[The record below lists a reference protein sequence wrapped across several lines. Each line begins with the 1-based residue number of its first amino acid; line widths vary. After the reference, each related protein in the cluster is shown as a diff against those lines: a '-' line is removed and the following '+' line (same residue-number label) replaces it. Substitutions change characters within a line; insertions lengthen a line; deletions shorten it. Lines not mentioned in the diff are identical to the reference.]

1 MDILIIKEKPNH
13 RKEIMKK
20 LLGIVV
26 LGLLLSGNAYADSKF
41 DKELKKISKN
51 NGFVDTKGKVYSKD
65 QITDKKN
72 TILIIYN
79 HGSDYDQV
87 TDKCTSPSNN
97 VPRVIRYLHNK
108 KIRNFNIKIYRLCTG
123 AKGWSK
129 KEQTK
134 MWKAHEKSGKLA
146 IELKDKDGTPLI
158 NKQKQNQRRRV
169 IKKKVDSFIEEG
181 FENIIL
187 AGHSS
192 GGWQS
197 IKIKAEFPELAKG
210 VIGLHPGAG
219 GTVKNRKDWPWWEDV
234 RYYGFVEDL
243 SKLNAFIITH
253 DKDEYNS
260 PKDYSSFSNLNSVK
274 FLNLT
279 QSGCKKA
286 EPTKTYHGIALTKC
300 YGDYE
305 TKNKNI
311 IKYLEG
317 IF

>member
-1 MDILIIKEKPNH
+1 
-13 RKEIMKK
+13 MKK
-20 LLGIVV
+20 LLGILV
-26 LGLLLSGNAYADSKF
+26 LGLLLSASCFADSKF
-41 DKELKKISKN
+41 DKDLKKVSKD
-51 NGFVDTKGKVYSKD
+51 NGFVDSNGETYPSE

-87 TDKCTSPSNN
+87 TDKCTNPSNN

-108 KIRNFNIKIYRLCTG
+108 KIKNFNIKIYRLCTG

-300 YGDYE
+300 NGDYE

>member
-1 MDILIIKEKPNH
+1 
-13 RKEIMKK
+13 MKK

-26 LGLLLSGNAYADSKF
+26 VGLLLSGNAYADSKF
-41 DKELKKISKN
+41 DKELKKISKK

-87 TDKCTSPSNN
+87 TDKCTGPSNN

-134 MWKAHEKSGKLA
+134 MWKAHVKSGKLA

-158 NKQKQNQRRRV
+158 DKQKQNQRRRV

-234 RYYGFVEDL
+234 RYYGFVENL

-286 EPTKTYHGIALTKC
+286 EPSKTYHGIALTKC

>member
-1 MDILIIKEKPNH
+1 MKKILII
-13 RKEIMKK
+13 
-20 LLGIVV
+20 
-26 LGLLLSGNAYADSKF
+26 LSVFIFTTNAYSNSKF
-41 DKELKKISKN
+41 DKDLKKISKDSA
-51 NGFVDTKGKVYSKD
+51 FVDNKGKVYSKE

-79 HGSDYDQV
+79 HGSDIDQK
-87 TDKCTSPSNN
+87 TDKCTDPVNN
-97 VPRVIRYLHNK
+97 VAKVIRDLHNK
-108 KIRNFNIKIYRLCTG
+108 KIKNFNIKIYRFCTG

-169 IKKKVDSFIEEG
+169 IKEKVDRFIEEG
-181 FENIIL
+181 FENIVL

-197 IKIKAEFPELAKG
+197 IKIKAKFPELVKG
-210 VIGLHPGAG
+210 VIGLNPGAG

-243 SKLNAFIITH
+243 SQLNAIIVTH
-253 DKDEYNS
+253 DKDKYNS
-260 PKDYSSFSNLNSVK
+260 PKDYSLFSNLNSVK
-274 FLNLT
+274 FVNIT
-279 QSGCKKA
+279 ESGCKKA
-286 EPTKTYHGIALTKC
+286 EPTKSYHGITLTKC
-300 YGDYE
+300 YAGYE
-305 TKNKNI
+305 KKNKDI
-311 IKYLEG
+311 IKYLEE

>member
-1 MDILIIKEKPNH
+1 M
-13 RKEIMKK
+13 MKK
-20 LLGIVV
+20 IIIFLFFLVI
-26 LGLLLSGNAYADSKF
+26 SNNAYSESKF
-41 DKELKKISKN
+41 DKELKKISKH

-87 TDKCTSPSNN
+87 TDKCTNPSNN

-108 KIRNFNIKIYRLCTG
+108 KIKNFNIKIYRLCTG

-197 IKIKAEFPELAKG
+197 IKIKAEFPELVKG
-210 VIGLHPGAG
+210 VIGLNPGAG
-219 GTVKNRKDWPWWEDV
+219 GTVQNRKDWPWWEDV

-243 SKLNAFIITH
+243 SQLNAIIMTH
-253 DKDEYNS
+253 DKDHFNS
-260 PKDYSSFSNLNSVK
+260 PKDYSLFSNLNSVK
-274 FLNLT
+274 FVNLT
-279 QSGCKKA
+279 ESGCKKA
-286 EPTKTYHGIALTKC
+286 EPSKSYHGITLTKC
-300 YGDYE
+300 YAEYE
-305 TKNKNI
+305 KKNKDI
-311 IKYLEG
+311 IKYLEE

>member
-1 MDILIIKEKPNH
+1 MNRILFFLCIFIFFTTNSH
-13 RKEIMKK
+13 
-20 LLGIVV
+20 
-26 LGLLLSGNAYADSKF
+26 SNSKF
-41 DKELKKISKN
+41 DKELKKLSKD
-51 NGFVDTKGKVYSKD
+51 NGFLDNKGKVYSIE

-87 TDKCTSPSNN
+87 TDKCTNPSNN

-108 KIRNFNIKIYRLCTG
+108 KIKNFNIKIYRLCTG

-181 FENIIL
+181 FKNIVL

>member
-1 MDILIIKEKPNH
+1 M
-13 RKEIMKK
+13 MKK
-20 LLGIVV
+20 IIIFLFFLVI
-26 LGLLLSGNAYADSKF
+26 SNNAYPESKF

-51 NGFVDTKGKVYSKD
+51 NGFVDTKGKIYSKD

-87 TDKCTSPSNN
+87 TDKCTNPSNN

-108 KIRNFNIKIYRLCTG
+108 KIKNFNIKIYRLCTG

-169 IKKKVDSFIEEG
+169 IKEKVDSFIEEG

-243 SKLNAFIITH
+243 SKLNAIIVTH

-260 PKDYSSFSNLNSVK
+260 PKDYSLFSNLNSVK

-286 EPTKTYHGIALTKC
+286 EPAKTYHGIALTKC
-300 YGDYE
+300 YADYE
-305 TKNKNI
+305 ANNKNI
-311 IKYLEG
+311 FKYIESL
-317 IF
+317 F

>member
-1 MDILIIKEKPNH
+1 
-13 RKEIMKK
+13 MKK
-20 LLGIVV
+20 IIIFLFFLVI
-26 LGLLLSGNAYADSKF
+26 SNNAYSESKF

-87 TDKCTSPSNN
+87 TDKCTNPSNN

-108 KIRNFNIKIYRLCTG
+108 KIKNFNIKIYRLCTG

-134 MWKAHEKSGKLA
+134 MWKAHEKLGKLA

-260 PKDYSSFSNLNSVK
+260 PKDYSSISNLNSVK

-286 EPTKTYHGIALTKC
+286 EPIKTYHGIALTKC
-300 YGDYE
+300 YADYE
-305 TKNKNI
+305 SNNKNI
-311 IKYLEG
+311 FQYIESL
-317 IF
+317 F

>member
-1 MDILIIKEKPNH
+1 MKKILIFLFFI
-13 RKEIMKK
+13 IF
-20 LLGIVV
+20 LT
-26 LGLLLSGNAYADSKF
+26 NAYSDSEFNK
-41 DKELKKISKN
+41 DLKKVSKD
-51 NGFVDTKGKVYSKD
+51 NGFVDSNGETYPSE

-87 TDKCTSPSNN
+87 TDKCTKPWNN
-97 VPRVIRYLHNK
+97 VAQVIRDLHNK
-108 KIRNFNIKIYRLCTG
+108 KIKNFNIKIYRLCTG

>member
-1 MDILIIKEKPNH
+1 
-13 RKEIMKK
+13 MKK
-20 LLGIVV
+20 LLGILV
-26 LGLLLSGNAYADSKF
+26 LCLLLSVNAYADSKF

-51 NGFVDTKGKVYSKD
+51 NVFVDTKGKVYSKD

-286 EPTKTYHGIALTKC
+286 EPSKTYHGIALTKC

>member
-1 MDILIIKEKPNH
+1 MKKILII
-13 RKEIMKK
+13 
-20 LLGIVV
+20 
-26 LGLLLSGNAYADSKF
+26 LSVFIFTTNAYSNSKF
-41 DKELKKISKN
+41 DKDLKKISKDSA
-51 NGFVDTKGKVYSKD
+51 FVDNKGKVYSKE
-65 QITDKKN
+65 QITDKQN

-79 HGSDYDQV
+79 HGSDNDQK
-87 TDKCTSPSNN
+87 TDKCTNPGNS
-97 VPRVIRYLHNK
+97 VAKVIRDLHNK
-108 KIRNFNIKIYRLCTG
+108 KIKNFNVKIYRFCTG

-134 MWKAHEKSGKLA
+134 MWKAHEKNGKLA

-169 IKKKVDSFIEEG
+169 IKEKVDSFIEEG

-197 IKIKAEFPELAKG
+197 IKIKAEFPELVKG
-210 VIGLHPGAG
+210 VIGLNPGAG

-243 SKLNAFIITH
+243 SQLNAIIVTH
-253 DKDEYNS
+253 DKDKYNS
-260 PKDYSSFSNLNSVK
+260 PKDYSLFSNLNSVK

-286 EPTKTYHGIALTKC
+286 KPAKTYHGIALTKC
-300 YGDYE
+300 YADYE
-305 TKNKNI
+305 ANNKNI
-311 IKYLEG
+311 FKYLESL
-317 IF
+317 F

>member
-1 MDILIIKEKPNH
+1 MNRILVFLFIFIFFTT
-13 RKEIMKK
+13 
-20 LLGIVV
+20 
-26 LGLLLSGNAYADSKF
+26 NAHSNSKF
-41 DKELKKISKN
+41 DKDLKKISKDSA
-51 NGFVDTKGKVYSKD
+51 FVDNKGKVYSKE

-87 TDKCTSPSNN
+87 TDKCTNPSNN

-108 KIRNFNIKIYRLCTG
+108 KIKNFNIKIYRLCTG

-134 MWKAHEKSGKLA
+134 MWKAHEKSGKLS

-169 IKKKVDSFIEEG
+169 IKEKVDSFIEEG
-181 FENIIL
+181 FENIVL
-187 AGHSS
+187 AGTSS

-197 IKIKAEFPELAKG
+197 IKIKAEFPELIKG

>member
-1 MDILIIKEKPNH
+1 MF
-13 RKEIMKK
+13 
-20 LLGIVV
+20 LGF
-26 LGLLLSGNAYADSKF
+26 LMSSNAYADSKF

-51 NGFVDTKGKVYSKD
+51 NGFVDTKGKVYSD
-65 QITDKKN
+65 EQITDKKN

-79 HGSDYDQV
+79 HGSDNDQK

-108 KIRNFNIKIYRLCTG
+108 KIKNFNIKIYRLCTG

-243 SKLNAFIITH
+243 SKLNALIITH

-260 PKDYSSFSNLNSVK
+260 PKDYSLFSNLNSVK

-286 EPTKTYHGIALTKC
+286 EPLKTYHGIALTKC
-300 YGDYE
+300 YSDYE

-311 IKYLEG
+311 IKYLEET
-317 IF
+317 F

>member
-1 MDILIIKEKPNH
+1 MIFLIIFFAT
-13 RKEIMKK
+13 
-20 LLGIVV
+20 
-26 LGLLLSGNAYADSKF
+26 NAHSNSKF
-41 DKELKKISKN
+41 DKDLKKFSKDS
-51 NGFVDTKGKVYSKD
+51 GFVDNKGKVYSKE

-79 HGSDYDQV
+79 HGSDYDQL
-87 TDKCTSPSNN
+87 TDKCTKPWND
-97 VPRVIRYLHNK
+97 VAQVIRDLHNK
-108 KIRNFNIKIYRLCTG
+108 KIKNFNIKIYRLCTG

-169 IKKKVDSFIEEG
+169 IKEKVDSFIGEG
-181 FENIIL
+181 FKNIIL

-197 IKIKAEFPELAKG
+197 IKIKAEFPELVKG
-210 VIGLHPGAG
+210 VIGLNPGAG

-243 SKLNAFIITH
+243 SQLNAIIMTH
-253 DKDEYNS
+253 DKDHFNS
-260 PKDYSSFSNLNSVK
+260 PKDYSLFSNLNSVK
-274 FLNLT
+274 FVNLT
-279 QSGCKKA
+279 ESGCKKA
-286 EPTKTYHGIALTKC
+286 EPTKSYHGITLTKC
-300 YGDYE
+300 YADYE
-305 TKNKNI
+305 KANQDIT
-311 IKYLEG
+311 KYLENL
-317 IF
+317 F

>member
-1 MDILIIKEKPNH
+1 
-13 RKEIMKK
+13 MKK
-20 LLGIVV
+20 LLGILV
-26 LGLLLSGNAYADSKF
+26 LCLLLSVNAYADSKF
-41 DKELKKISKN
+41 DKDLKKISKN

-134 MWKAHEKSGKLA
+134 MWKAHEKLGKLA

-286 EPTKTYHGIALTKC
+286 EPSKTYHGIALTKC

>member
-1 MDILIIKEKPNH
+1 M
-13 RKEIMKK
+13 MKK
-20 LLGIVV
+20 IIIFLFFLVI
-26 LGLLLSGNAYADSKF
+26 SNNAYSESKF

-87 TDKCTSPSNN
+87 TDKCTNPSNN

-108 KIRNFNIKIYRLCTG
+108 KIKNFNIKIYRLCTG

>member
-1 MDILIIKEKPNH
+1 
-13 RKEIMKK
+13 MKK
-20 LLGIVV
+20 IIIFLFFLVI
-26 LGLLLSGNAYADSKF
+26 SNNAYSESKF

-79 HGSDYDQV
+79 HGSDYDHV
-87 TDKCTSPSNN
+87 TDKCTDPTKN

-108 KIRNFNIKIYRLCTG
+108 KIKNFNIKIYRLCTG

>member
-1 MDILIIKEKPNH
+1 
-13 RKEIMKK
+13 MKK
-20 LLGIVV
+20 LLGIVF

-51 NGFVDTKGKVYSKD
+51 NGFVDTKGKVYSKY

-87 TDKCTSPSNN
+87 TDKCTNPSNN

-108 KIRNFNIKIYRLCTG
+108 KIKNFNIKIYRLCTG